1 MLSERSPVID
11 QGFLA
16 AIEATSTG
24 VVISDSSLPDD
35 PLVYANA
42 AFERLTGYRSADV
55 IGQNCRFLQG
65 PETSPEA
72 LAALGRSIHECRNT
86 TLRLLNY
93 RRDGST
99 FWNEVTISPI
109 RGLDGGVAGFVGIQ
123 KDVSA
128 EVALQRD
135 LAQKIEAL
143 DEKTRSLEA
152 ARSRLQQLAYVDTL
166 TGLPTRALF
175 QDRLVHALAR
185 THRTREML
193 AVVLM
198 DLDGFKPVN
207 DGLGHGAGD
216 VLLRLVANR
225 MHDGIRE
232 SDTLARWGG
241 DEFVL
246 LMDTGVT
253 KDGVDRACD
262 RLSRAFDAAFDLNG
276 RPIRLGVSIGVALAP
291 LHGDDADGLLKHA
304 DAEMYKAKVSRR
316 RLLPENPSRYVDGTA
331 WLSG

>member
-1 MLSERSPVID
+1 MLSDRSPVID

-16 AIEATSTG
+16 AIEATSSG
-24 VVISDSSLPDD
+24 VVISDSLLPDD
-35 PLVYANA
+35 PLVYVNP
-42 AFERLTGYRSADV
+42 AFERLTGYASAEV
-55 IGQNCRFLQG
+55 MGQNCRFLQG

-72 LAALGRSIHECRNT
+72 VAVLHETVHERRNT

-93 RRDGST
+93 RKDGST
-99 FWNEVTISPI
+99 FWNEVMISPI
-109 RGLDGGVAGFVGIQ
+109 RGIDGGLAGFVGIQ

-135 LAQKIEAL
+135 LAEKVEAL

-185 THRTREML
+185 THRTQEMV

-207 DGLGHGAGD
+207 DGLGHEAGD
-216 VLLRLVANR
+216 VLLRLVAER
-225 MHDGIRE
+225 MRGRIRE
-232 SDTLARWGG
+232 TDTLARWGG

-253 KDGVDRACD
+253 KDGVDRACQ
-262 RLSRAFDAAFDLNG
+262 RLSRSFDAAFEHSG
-276 RPIRLGVSIGVALAP
+276 QSIRLGVSIGVALAP
-291 LHGDDADGLLKHA
+291 LHGDDAVALLKHA
-304 DAEMYKAKVSRR
+304 DAEMYKAKARNRS
-316 RLLPENPSRYVDGTA
+316 LPTVDRDRYGATPVL
-331 WLSG
+331 LSG